1 MLEVVLLASLIFGVG
16 RWQMAATIYLVSA
29 DGSDMAC
36 QAVAVLLTAPAQ
48 HRHSTGL
55 ATGLAACVAYYGI
68 ESGNVCKYRAAGG
81 ATQCKFYTQCFCKFA
96 QISLNS
102 VFPHEVISP

>member
-1 MLEVVLLASLIFGVG
+1 MQLGKCTLKLSVG
-16 RWQMAATIYLVSA
+16 GSAPSIPYIWCRQMAVTIYLVSA
-29 DGSDMAC
+29 DGSNVAC

-81 ATQCKFYTQCFCKFA
+81 APSA
-96 QISLNS
+96 SLHT
-102 VFPHEVISP
+102 VFL